1 MASQKLL
8 TWLLVTLLAV
18 TTGQAFAAAASVDDP
33 ADSPPDHAALR
44 ARFATLLEEN
54 KVPGVSYAVFT
65 ADGVQ
70 LLDAMGEADATSKQP
85 LTPHTRMRIG
95 SVTKVFTALL
105 ILRAVEAGK
114 FRLDTPVKDILPDL
128 PLVNP
133 YEQSA
138 PVRIIHLLEH
148 TAGIDDM
155 QLGSIYRAAET
166 RDSHFRVAQHDAKSL
181 RVRWQ
186 PGTQWSYS
194 NSGYTVLAALAEKV
208 YDKDW
213 ESLVQEQVLAPLQ
226 LNETEVTAADATKHA
241 HASGYRGDEQR
252 PVGVPFFWHRAAS
265 SIWSTAGDLAVLGRF
280 LLTEGASR
288 PGVIST
294 QLLRDMR
301 RVHTT
306 QAAQAGLQWGY
317 GLGLYQQQFKGLP
330 MIGHNGVIDG
340 FAANVFFSP
349 ELGMGFAEIHNS
361 DNTVVKF
368 GRALSGYL
376 QMQRPQTTIA
386 PTAAVPLGDADA
398 AQVNGWYRMSNTR
411 NHLMRGA
418 DYLVGASHL
427 NWRDNALQL
436 EPLTGEPQQ
445 FHYVGNDLW
454 RDSQR
459 KRADSVM
466 LRDADG
472 NVTAFEADGIYL
484 ERVSAFSVFAP
495 IIAIVLGLLALLTA
509 PFGHRRALA
518 NPWPRRWN
526 ALALVA
532 FACIIAGLSMIDS
545 LATAATVGR
554 GPMLLFVGTI
564 LLPLAAVAGV
574 IAIARAWSQ
583 PGSTL
588 AKWRC
593 AAGAA
598 GALTL
603 SIYFACF
610 NWLALGLWWN

>member
-1 MASQKLL
+1 MNARHCVR
-8 TWLLVTLLAV
+8 WIFAGLLAV
-18 TTGQAFAAAASVDDP
+18 VAGQSLAYAAAGDDP
-33 ADSPPDHAALR
+33 ADSPADHAALR
-44 ARFATLLEEN
+44 ARFATLMQEN
-54 KVPGVSYAVFT
+54 KVPGVSYALFN

-70 LLDAMGEADATSKQP
+70 LIDAMGEADVASKQV
-85 LTPHTRMRIG
+85 LTPHTRMRVG
-95 SVTKVFTALL
+95 SVTKIFTALL
-105 ILRAVEAGK
+105 TLRAIEAGK
-114 FRLDTPVKDILPDL
+114 FALDTPVKDILPEL

-138 PVRIIHLLEH
+138 PVRVIHLLEH

-155 QLGSIYRAAET
+155 QLGSIYRPEES
-166 RDSHFRVAQHDAKSL
+166 RDGHLQVAQHDAKSL

-194 NSGYTVLAALAEKV
+194 NSGYTVLAALAEKA
-208 YDKDW
+208 YGKDW

-226 LNETEVTAADATKHA
+226 LHETEVTAADAAEHP
-241 HASGYRGDEQR
+241 HASGYGGDDQR
-252 PVGVPFFWHRAAS
+252 SVGVLFFWHRAAS
-265 SIWSTAGDLAVLGRF
+265 SIWSTAGDLAELGRF

-288 PGVIST
+288 PGVVSA

-306 QAAQAGLQWGY
+306 QAARAGLQWGY
-317 GLGLYQQQFKGLP
+317 GLGLYQQQFNGLP
-330 MIGHNGVIDG
+330 MIGHNGMIDG

-349 ELGMGFAEIHNS
+349 EYGVGFAEIHNS
-361 DNTVVKF
+361 HNTAYKF

-376 QMQRPQTTIA
+376 QMQQPQMAIV
-386 PTAAVPLGDADA
+386 PAANVTPSDADV
-398 AQVNGWYRMSNTR
+398 AQMNGWYRMSNTR

-418 DYLVGASHL
+418 DYLVSAIHL
-427 NWRDNALQL
+427 DWRDNALHL

-445 FHYVGNDLW
+445 FHYAGNDLW
-454 RDSQR
+454 RDVER
-459 KRADSVM
+459 KQPDSIA

-472 NVTAFEADGIYL
+472 NVAAFETDGIYV

-495 IIAIVLGLLALLTA
+495 IVAIVLGLLALLTA
-509 PFGHRRALA
+509 PFGRRKALT

-526 ALALVA
+526 ALALIA
-532 FACIIAGLSMIDS
+532 IGCIVAGLALVDG
-545 LATAATVGR
+545 LAAAATVGR
-554 GPMLLFVGTI
+554 GPILLYVGTL
-564 LLPLAAVAGV
+564 LLPLAAVAGA
-574 IAIARAWSQ
+574 IAIARAWRQ
-583 PGSTL
+583 QGSTV

-598 GALTL
+598 GALIV
-603 SIYFACF
+603 SIYFGCF